1 MVKDLVGYA
10 RSILLFCFSTF
21 ACLQSL
27 ADAKKFVILTAS
39 YNNIEYYKWNL
50 DSVFNQTYDDWEL
63 VYVDD
68 MSSDGTREAVQEYI
82 KEKGFEDKVRFV
94 ANTDKCYCLK
104 NYYREIHKLPDDTI
118 IVTLD
123 GDDAL
128 ADASVLDYLN
138 EVYSDPNVWCTYGNF
153 DYYPPGSEVARPIT
167 LKPFPQEIVEENTFR
182 EYEWNIHHLRSFY
195 AGLFKNIKLEDF
207 LYQGLFF
214 PVGEDLAF
222 MFPIIEQA
230 GKHHRFIDKVLYS
243 YNIGNPLITVS
254 VWKRELRKCIWEFIY
269 RKREYEPLEKPPYH
283 SKNERNYRADLLIF
297 NEHGP
302 KHLHSCLESVKKL
315 RALGKIFVIRNDDE
329 SKDYDL
335 PDACY
340 ISIKKEYPTLIFV
353 DETEEQSSFD
363 CFLDQAKE
371 EHTIIVSDRIRGNPH
386 ISIRCAIQQLEKTG
400 AYVVHFQSFKSFLD
414 NHQDPVIHLE
424 DHLSAFQFGH
434 FKASPKCSEFFALY
448 RRGLIKKKCGGK
460 SCTSLGEVKECLENV
475 NPQKVVLVIT

>member
-1 MVKDLVGYA
+1 MVKDLVGDA
-10 RSILLFCFSTF
+10 RSMLLFCFSTF

-94 ANTDKCYCLK
+94 ANTEKCYCLK
-104 NYYREIHKLPDDTI
+104 NYYREIHNLPDDAI
-118 IVTLD
+118 VVTLD

-128 ADASVLDYLN
+128 ADTFVLDYLN

-153 DYYPPGSEVARPIT
+153 DYYPPDHTLARPIT

-222 MFPIIEQA
+222 MFPIIEQV
-230 GKHHRFIDKVLYS
+230 GKHHRFIDKTLYL

-254 VWKRELRKCIWEFIY
+254 VWKRELRKSIWEFIY
-269 RKREYEPLEKPPYH
+269 SKQEYDPLGKPPYH
-283 SKNERNYRADLLIF
+283 SKKERNYRADLLIF
-297 NEHGP
+297 NERGA
-302 KHLHSCLESVKKL
+302 KQLQLYLASISKL
-315 RALGKIFVIRNDDE
+315 RGLGKIFVIRNDDE
-329 SKDYDL
+329 SKDDDY
-335 PDACY
+335 ANV
-340 ISIKKEYPTLIFV
+340 KKEFPAVTFV
-353 DETEEQSSFD
+353 DETEDKSAFD

-371 EHTIIVSDRIRGNPH
+371 QHTILVSDRVKGSLKL
-386 ISIRCAIQQLEKTG
+386 SIRSAIKQLEKTG
-400 AYVVHFQSFKSFLD
+400 AYVVHFQPFKSFLD
-414 NHQDPVIHLE
+414 NKDHPVIQLE
-424 DHLSAFQFGH
+424 DHVSAFQFEY

-448 RRGLIKKKCGGK
+448 RTGHIKKKCGGK
-460 SCTSLGEVKECLENV
+460 SCTSLREVKECLENV
-475 NPQKVVLVIT
+475 NLQKVALVIT